1 MTRFRGQPKSKSE
14 RRDELLSAYLD
25 GELSTSA
32 RARLEAQ
39 LASDPALRAE
49 LDVLRRTVAMVHDL
63 LSVPAPHNFLLP
75 VAAGRRRSLR
85 AKPVRRSWAAPL
97 LSAATA
103 IVSLLF
109 VAVLAGDLLLF
120 GVGGMASLSPAE
132 PMYQLEAPREAPAPL
147 APSQEVVVEA
157 ETVVEAVPEVE
168 GEARAGEAD
177 EPEAMLAEPSAP
189 MPAEAPVEEMP
200 AVTLEVE
207 VAEEKEAPSL
217 DVTEDEVTEEPE
229 PAAAVGMGGG
239 ANGTPVAPPS
249 VPSLPGDEESADVPA
264 VSPTVTAATR
274 ADLGAAEPS
283 PGEGAEAEPTPQA
296 EWEEGPE
303 STPGVLKE
311 QPEAGRISPRR
322 GPASPWRVLEIVLG
336 VSALVLA
343 LATIWA
349 WRSRRH

>member
-1 MTRFRGQPKSKSE
+1 MTRFRRQPKSKPE
-14 RRDELLSAYLD
+14 QRDELLSAYLD

-49 LDVLRRTVAMVHDL
+49 LDVLRRTVAMVRDL
-63 LSVPAPHNFLLP
+63 PPVPAPHNFLLP
-75 VAAGRRRSLR
+75 AAADRRRSPR

-103 IVSLLF
+103 VVSLLF

-120 GVGGMASLSPAE
+120 GAGGMASLSPAE

-147 APSQEVVVEA
+147 PPSQQVAVEA

-168 GEARAGEAD
+168 GEAKAGEVG
-177 EPEAMLAEPSAP
+177 EPDATLAEPSAP
-189 MPAEAPVEEMP
+189 MPAEAPAEEVP
-200 AVTLEVE
+200 AVTFEME
-207 VAEEKEAPSL
+207 EAEEKEAPAL
-217 DVTEDEVTEEPE
+217 DVTEEEATEEPG
-229 PAAAVGMGGG
+229 PAAAAGMGGG
-239 ANGTPVAPPS
+239 ANEEPAVSPS
-249 VPSLPGDEESADVPA
+249 APSLTEDEESAEDLA
-264 VSPTVTAATR
+264 VSPTVTAAAR
-274 ADLGAAEPS
+274 AGVGAA
-283 PGEGAEAEPTPQA
+283 
-296 EWEEGPE
+296 E
-303 STPGVLKE
+303 STPGEGSKAEPTSRVEWGERAEITPGVLEE

-322 GPASPWRVLEIVLG
+322 GPVSPWRVLEIVLG

-349 WRSRRH
+349 WRSRRR